1 MGYNKVVLE
10 IRINKNTDAR
20 GRAEQDVPPKR
31 ERKEMIKSVY
41 GLASLPRSLL
51 LFFEKFTAVW
61 GKYPL

>member
-31 ERKEMIKSVY
+31 ERKETK
-41 GLASLPRSLL
+41 ASIEGFTILPQFLL
-51 LFFEKFTAVW
+51 VIVL
-61 GKYPL
+61 